1 MHDHFTNQRHKFS
14 SHPTI
19 KTSRYTMRSY
29 ITVLCVAV
37 AVLAIST
44 PSHAGR
50 IPEAIDN
57 RLAEL
62 NKWFEARIPIYEKA
76 NYLLKRLGTEVAKL
90 SDMHN
95 GIDFYYQGYSDL
107 QYYGIGGE
115 DRAATPHSLRIVKVV
130 GDGVDLKPVEEVVR
144 KALEKRNVKNILHL
158 APEIKDAFK
167 SIMEKKA

>member
-1 MHDHFTNQRHKFS
+1 
-14 SHPTI
+14 
-19 KTSRYTMRSY
+19 MRSY
-29 ITVLCVAV
+29 ITALCAAV
-37 AVLAIST
+37 VVLAVCS

-62 NKWFEARIPIYEKA
+62 NKWFAARIPIYEKA
-76 NYLLKRLGTEVAKL
+76 NYLLKKLGTEVAKL

-107 QYYGIGGE
+107 QYYGSSAI
-115 DRAATPHSLRIVKVV
+115 DSDTRLRIVKVV
-130 GDGVDLKPVEEVVR
+130 GDGVNLKPVEDVVR
-144 KALEKRNVKNILHL
+144 NALEKRNVKNILHM
-158 APEIKDAFK
+158 APEIKGAFK

>member
-1 MHDHFTNQRHKFS
+1 
-14 SHPTI
+14 
-19 KTSRYTMRSY
+19 MRSY
-29 ITVLCVAV
+29 ITALCVAAV
-37 AVLAIST
+37 VLAIST
-44 PSHAGR
+44 PTHAGR

-76 NYLLKRLGTEVAKL
+76 NYLLKKLGTEVAKL

-107 QYYGIGGE
+107 QYYGGGGDDD
-115 DRAATPHSLRIVKVV
+115 DRKLRIVKVV
-130 GDGVDLKPVEEVVR
+130 GDGVNLKPVEEVVR
-144 KALEKRNVKNILHL
+144 KALEKRNVKSILQL

-167 SIMEKKA
+167 RIMEKKA

>member
-1 MHDHFTNQRHKFS
+1 
-14 SHPTI
+14 
-19 KTSRYTMRSY
+19 MRSY
-29 ITVLCVAV
+29 ITVLCVAIG
-37 AVLAIST
+37 VLAIST

-95 GIDFYYQGYSDL
+95 GIEFYYQGFSDL
-107 QYYGIGGE
+107 QYYGPTGE
-115 DRAATPHSLRIVKVV
+115 SFDGTPSLRIVKVV
-130 GDGVDLKPVEEVVR
+130 GDGVDLKPVEEVVK

-167 SIMEKKA
+167 SIM